1 MRLLH
6 LIYAKRNLLPAQY
19 NKLTKVE
26 RAFVRQS
33 VLAELSELNRK

>member
-33 VLAELSELNRK
+33 VLSELSELNRK